1 MKGERLMRTVT
12 CLTEAG
18 ETRYYLE
25 DDTGRPV
32 PEVMQF
38 LKFRDNRGLARNTLR
53 LNCYQ
58 LQNYYEY
65 LKEADKDYKDVGID
79 DIAEF
84 MAWLQNPDILKKV
97 VPIRFEPARAPQTIN
112 ENIDTVILFYD
123 YLIRRG
129 GLENR
134 LSDKLVKFVSR
145 PQHNYKSFLYGIGEN
160 RPVRSHVLKM
170 PVPRRNIRRIS
181 KDEAVLLLDA
191 CTNFRDYFLL
201 YLLFETGMRIG
212 EALSL
217 WLEDFDMDGLKITV
231 NDRGS
236 LPNQAE
242 IKTVHS
248 PRRLDCTQELMDLF
262 TRYVCESHTCQI
274 NTNHVFVKLR
284 GRDAGTPMDYACVDN
299 LFRVLRKK
307 TGIRITPHV
316 FRHTSLSLLYADGWA
331 PELLR
336 IRAGHKNIYTTLNTY
351 VHPTEDELTAEFKKA
366 APRLSQPVIGGKEG
380 KR

>member
-1 MKGERLMRTVT
+1 MRTVT

-170 PVPRRNIRRIS
+170 PVPRR
-181 KDEAVLLLDA
+181 
-191 CTNFRDYFLL
+191 
-201 YLLFETGMRIG
+201 
-212 EALSL
+212 
-217 WLEDFDMDGLKITV
+217 
-231 NDRGS
+231 
-236 LPNQAE
+236 
-242 IKTVHS
+242 
-248 PRRLDCTQELMDLF
+248 
-262 TRYVCESHTCQI
+262 
-274 NTNHVFVKLR
+274 
-284 GRDAGTPMDYACVDN
+284 
-299 LFRVLRKK
+299 
-307 TGIRITPHV
+307 
-316 FRHTSLSLLYADGWA
+316 
-331 PELLR
+331 
-336 IRAGHKNIYTTLNTY
+336 
-351 VHPTEDELTAEFKKA
+351 
-366 APRLSQPVIGGKEG
+366 
-380 KR
+380 